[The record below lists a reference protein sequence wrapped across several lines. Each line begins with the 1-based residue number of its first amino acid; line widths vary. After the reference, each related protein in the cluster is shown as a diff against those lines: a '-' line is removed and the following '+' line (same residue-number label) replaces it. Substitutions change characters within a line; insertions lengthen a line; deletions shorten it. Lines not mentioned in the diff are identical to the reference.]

1 MSIATHTT
9 GCLSIGS
16 DACIFFPRENG
27 TRNKGLDHLTPVTS
41 PRMTFLFLR
50 KAAMSSSQDLRF
62 PQARSTTKGPEIALR
77 SYAHREGRAVAKA
90 ADSSGV
96 TVLLCW
102 ETRHS
107 APVPS
112 DDSGA
117 EDTDIAAWL

>member
-1 MSIATHTT
+1 MHF
-9 GCLSIGS
+9 L
-16 DACIFFPRENG
+16 PRANE

-41 PRMTFLFLR
+41 PGMTFLFLR

-77 SYAHREGRAVAKA
+77 SCAHREGRAVAKA
-90 ADSSGV
+90 ADSGGV
-96 TVLLCW
+96 TVPLCW
-102 ETRHS
+102 EARHS

-112 DDSGA
+112 DGGGA